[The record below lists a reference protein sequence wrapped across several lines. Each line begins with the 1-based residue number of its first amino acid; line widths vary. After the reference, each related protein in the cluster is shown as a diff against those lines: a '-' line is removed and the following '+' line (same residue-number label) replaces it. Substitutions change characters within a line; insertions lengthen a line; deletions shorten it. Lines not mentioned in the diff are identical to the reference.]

1 MTTEL
6 RPGLG
11 RNVNHDP
18 RSLAFP
24 AAVSAAP
31 RKPVLHRHYGPVL
44 DQGQLG
50 SCTGNAMA
58 QALNTA
64 PFHKSRAK
72 LLTEADAVSIYS
84 AATLI
89 DGSPGHYPPT
99 DTGSDGLSVA
109 KVAAKRGYISAYHH
123 AFDVE
128 HALGALQLSP
138 FLFGT
143 SWHESMFTPDADGF
157 VHPDGNVVGGH
168 EILCIGDT
176 GTALVFLNSWGK
188 SWGKGGTFLLSYAD
202 FAALMADSGDVTVPV
217 L

>member
-1 MTTEL
+1 MTEV
-6 RPGLG
+6 RPLG
-11 RNVNHDP
+11 RHVNHDP
-18 RSLAFP
+18 RSRAYQ
-24 AAVSAAP
+24 AVVAP
-31 RKPVLHRHYGPVL
+31 TRKPVLHRHYGPVL

-64 PFHKSRAK
+64 PFHKPRTR
-72 LLTEADAVSIYS
+72 LLTEADAVAIYS
-84 AATLI
+84 AATALDSI
-89 DGSPGHYPPT
+89 PGHYPPE

-109 KVAAKRGYISAYHH
+109 KAAKAKGYISSYTH
-123 AFDVE
+123 AFSVE
-128 HALGALQLSP
+128 QALGALQLSP

-143 SWHESMFTPDADGF
+143 SWHQSMFTPDAQGF

-176 GTALVFLNSWGK
+176 GKELVFLNSWGK
-188 SWGKGGTFLLSYAD
+188 GWGLSGKFKLTYED

-217 L
+217 K